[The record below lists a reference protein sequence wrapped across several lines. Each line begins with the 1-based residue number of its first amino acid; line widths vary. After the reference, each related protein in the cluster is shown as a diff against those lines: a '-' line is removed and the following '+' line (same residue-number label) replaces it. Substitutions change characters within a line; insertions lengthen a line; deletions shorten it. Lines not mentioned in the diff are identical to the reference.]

1 MLLKSPSSNPASTI
15 WSNIT
20 DSGATVSTTCQ
31 SLLNREQL
39 VNMMEV
45 AFKKVSQP
53 IFEGALSMTP
63 SWHDRY
69 ITIICQF
76 ILFIFLP

>member
-1 MLLKSPSSNPASTI
+1 
-15 WSNIT
+15 
-20 DSGATVSTTCQ
+20 
-31 SLLNREQL
+31 
-39 VNMMEV
+39 MMEV